1 MRPVATVGA
10 EIEIAAE
17 VAAVWD
23 LYFDA
28 GSWPEW
34 VDQFAAVV
42 SSDGYPET
50 GGTLVWRSG
59 RAGRGEV
66 TERVLEHAPR
76 RLHRIA
82 FSDPEA
88 EGGLTT
94 ALEPGGAGT
103 LLRQEMTYELRDRG
117 FFARAADLFFVRSQ
131 MRASLARSLTALR
144 AELEG
149 R

>member
-1 MRPVATVGA
+1 MATVGA
-10 EIEIAAE
+10 EVAIAAD

-28 GSWPEW
+28 DSWPAW
-34 VDQFAAVV
+34 VDQFASVV
-42 SSDGYPET
+42 SSEGYPEA

-66 TERVLEHAPR
+66 TERVVEHEPR
-76 RLHRIA
+76 RLHRVT

-88 EGGLTT
+88 EGELLT
-94 ALEPGGAGT
+94 AFQPSGDGT
-103 LLRQEMTYELRDRG
+103 GVHQEMTYELRDRG
-117 FFARAADLFFVRSQ
+117 IFTRAADLFFVRSQ

>member
-1 MRPVATVGA
+1 MATVGA
-10 EIEIAAE
+10 EVEIGAE
-17 VAAVWD
+17 VAAVWG

-28 GSWPEW
+28 GSWPAW

-42 SSDGYPET
+42 SSEGYPET
-50 GGTLVWRSG
+50 GGTLIWRSG

-66 TERVLEHAPR
+66 TERVIEHEPR

-88 EGGLTT
+88 EGELATT
-94 ALEPGGAGT
+94 FEPTGDGT
-103 LLRQEMTYELRDRG
+103 RLRQEMSYELRDRG
-117 FFARAADLFFVRSQ
+117 FFTRAADLFFVRSQ

>member
-1 MRPVATVGA
+1 MATVGA
-10 EIEIAAE
+10 EMEIAAE
-17 VAAVWD
+17 PAAVWD

-28 GSWPEW
+28 GRWREW
-34 VDQFAAVV
+34 VDQLASVV
-42 SSDGYPET
+42 SSDGYPQV

-66 TERVLEHAPR
+66 TERVAEHEPR
-76 RLHRIA
+76 HRHAVA

-88 EGGLTT
+88 EGELVTT
-94 ALEPGGAGT
+94 FQPTAGGT
-103 LLRQEMTYELRDRG
+103 LIRQELTYALRARG
-117 FFARAADLFFVRSQ
+117 LFARAADLFFVRSQ
-131 MRASLARSLTALR
+131 MAASLTRSLTALR